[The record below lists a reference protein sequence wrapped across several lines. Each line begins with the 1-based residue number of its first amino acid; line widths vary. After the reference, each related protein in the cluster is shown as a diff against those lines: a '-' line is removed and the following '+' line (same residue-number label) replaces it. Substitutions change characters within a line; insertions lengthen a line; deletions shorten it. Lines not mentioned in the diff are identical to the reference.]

1 MLPHSYFGSY
11 PFDDWVLNSIN
22 LWGLNVITLRRFWD
36 LVVHYTLDSAGKFP
50 FCPLALEYCLNC
62 QNHGIVFVLLSQVWW
77 MHSHHGHRH
86 FLMHDSHCA
95 VQCGY
100 IKNRECS
107 HIKWWP
113 CEMRDCIAKITNNF
127 VGGQHLRI
135 KYWVFGGLT
144 IRFFGDGEK
153 ELSNVG
159 KKWVMAKLKSTE
171 NMCHTHI
178 NIASDSKYQCI
189 PCW

>member
-1 MLPHSYFGSY
+1 
-11 PFDDWVLNSIN
+11 
-22 LWGLNVITLRRFWD
+22 
-36 LVVHYTLDSAGKFP
+36 
-50 FCPLALEYCLNC
+50 
-62 QNHGIVFVLLSQVWW
+62 
-77 MHSHHGHRH
+77 
-86 FLMHDSHCA
+86 
-95 VQCGY
+95 
-100 IKNRECS
+100 
-107 HIKWWP
+107 
-113 CEMRDCIAKITNNF
+113 
-127 VGGQHLRI
+127 
-135 KYWVFGGLT
+135 VFGGLT